1 MFIHADERHRL
12 EQERPEREEKSVG
25 FERSLAVT
33 RRLRPLP
40 TGPNQPGSPLC
51 GSPLDNPPEVL
62 AAPTTGAALYRWA
75 MTAADRDAMEADG
88 YEAVHVSRWLSWLMK
103 KSLDKAAS
111 EGILD
116 VTE

>member
-1 MFIHADERHRL
+1 
-12 EQERPEREEKSVG
+12 
-25 FERSLAVT
+25 
-33 RRLRPLP
+33 
-40 TGPNQPGSPLC
+40 
-51 GSPLDNPPEVL
+51 
-62 AAPTTGAALYRWA
+62 

>member
-1 MFIHADERHRL
+1 M
-12 EQERPEREEKSVG
+12 STG
-25 FERSLAVT
+25 VT
-33 RRLRPLP
+33 IYQWPL
-40 TGPNQPGSPLC
+40 
-51 GSPLDNPPEVL
+51 
-62 AAPTTGAALYRWA
+62 
-75 MTAADRDAMEADG
+75 TAADRTAMEADG